1 LEQVA
6 PVGKAAEPKAAT
18 AVILHLTHWL
28 PSAVVAVADI
38 PVLVKDLAAEVVA
51 AAAII
56 FPEPKA
62 AVLDHQ
68 FLIKATWVAEV
79 PQALG
84 ELAAAA
90 ELAGLDFQIMVLTV
104 PKC

>member
-1 LEQVA
+1 
-6 PVGKAAEPKAAT
+6 
-18 AVILHLTHWL
+18 L
-28 PSAVVAVADI
+28 PSAVAAVADI
-38 PVLVKDLAAEVVA
+38 PVLVKDLAAEVVVA
-51 AAAII
+51 VVIM
-56 FPEPKA
+56 FPEHKA

-84 ELAAAA
+84 ELAAAEA
-90 ELAGLDFQIMVLTV
+90 LEALGFQIMVLTV